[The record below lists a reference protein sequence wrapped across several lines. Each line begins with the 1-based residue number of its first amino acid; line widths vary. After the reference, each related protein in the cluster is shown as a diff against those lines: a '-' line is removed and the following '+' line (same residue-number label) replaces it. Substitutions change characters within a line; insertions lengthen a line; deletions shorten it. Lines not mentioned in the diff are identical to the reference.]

1 MSTESTDS
9 YLSEIAKA
17 ELTHAAEIRNVQTE
31 CNAQVAT
38 ARRVAEELLA
48 AVPGQLQEERRA
60 VMAEARAEGEAQAE
74 VVRQHAQAD
83 AQQLTA
89 ALDELTGYIVEEV
102 FHMMLP
108 EPQSARGRAG
118 AAS

>member
-17 ELTHAAEIRNVQTE
+17 ELTHAAEMRNVQAE
-31 CNAQVAT
+31 CAAQVAT
-38 ARRVAEELLA
+38 ARRVAEEVLA

-60 VMAEARAEGEAQAE
+60 AMAEARSEGEAQAAA
-74 VVRQHAQAD
+74 VKQHARAD
-83 AQQLTA
+83 AEHLTV
-89 ALDELTGYIVEEV
+89 ALNDLTDFIVEEV

-108 EPQSARGRAG
+108 EPRAAHDRTRG
-118 AAS
+118 AS